1 MANEVLPGRE
11 CGSCNACCI
20 ALTIDEP
27 ELQKPQGYRCKNAQP
42 DNRCGI
48 YPTRPQTCRSFNC
61 GWRLLKWVREPL
73 RPDRS
78 GVLIRLHGEI
88 AEDGT
93 RQLGIA
99 VILMNRAALKAEGL
113 AETIAA
119 AVNADAPVYLNV
131 PGPPGYTS
139 GQAKLNDA
147 LRLAVQTRDKAAV
160 LEILRRARVGG
171 AKGERVPI
179 VLKHAAPAAAEPT
192 CS

>member
-1 MANEVLPGRE
+1 MADEVLPGRE
-11 CGSCNACCI
+11 CGSCNACCV
-20 ALTIDEP
+20 ALTIDDK

-42 DNRCGI
+42 DNSCAI
-48 YPTRPQTCRSFNC
+48 YSTRPHTCRSFNC

-88 AEDGT
+88 ADDGT
-93 RQLGIA
+93 RKLGIA
-99 VILMNRAALKAEGL
+99 VILMTRASLKAEGL

-119 AVNADAPVYLNV
+119 AVNADAPVYLNI
-131 PGPPGYTS
+131 PGPPGFTS

-147 LRLAVQTRDKAAV
+147 LRLAVQTRDKPAV

-171 AKGERVPI
+171 SKGQRIPI
-179 VLKHAAPAAAEPT
+179 ILEPHDAPPPQTPEP
-192 CS
+192 